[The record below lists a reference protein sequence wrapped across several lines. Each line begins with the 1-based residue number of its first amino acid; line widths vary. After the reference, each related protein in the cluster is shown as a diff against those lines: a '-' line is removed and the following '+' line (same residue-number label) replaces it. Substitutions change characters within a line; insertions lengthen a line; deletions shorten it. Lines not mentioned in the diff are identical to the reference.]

1 MRKMEDKDLPFIEL
15 RNESMQELMDR
26 KPSFILRYGIGIVLL
41 VLGCMFVASKYVSYP
56 DEIIVDVI
64 ISPNVNTKKFVNAKD
79 AEVLY
84 IVPNLETKTV
94 CGDTLGIFVYDNDTV
109 ICVSPYNGIAYKS
122 DNFCNGDFIKAGN
135 LTILISDCYGTTSS
149 LYAYSFLDEKSVNRI
164 RRGMIMTTQK
174 EKDRYVV
181 KEVSSIQNSKG
192 LYTVIYEKDIKKIKK
207 ILIQE
212 ETIGSIILDDSNIYD
227 RFFSQG
233 IKNMIK
239 M

>member
-1 MRKMEDKDLPFIEL
+1 
-15 RNESMQELMDR
+15 
-26 KPSFILRYGIGIVLL
+26 
-41 VLGCMFVASKYVSYP
+41 
-56 DEIIVDVI
+56 
-64 ISPNVNTKKFVNAKD
+64 
-79 AEVLY
+79 
-84 IVPNLETKTV
+84 
-94 CGDTLGIFVYDNDTV
+94 
-109 ICVSPYNGIAYKS
+109 
-122 DNFCNGDFIKAGN
+122 
-135 LTILISDCYGTTSS
+135 
-149 LYAYSFLDEKSVNRI
+149 
-164 RRGMIMTTQK
+164 MTTQK